1 MKATGI
7 IVEYNPFHNGH
18 KLHSSTAKNIAK
30 ADVVIAVM
38 SGNFLQRGEPAFTDK
53 WTRTEMAL
61 RNGVDLVFEL
71 PYTFATAH
79 APKFA
84 EGAIKLLD
92 AACCDTYCFGSEE
105 GHILPF
111 ENSLS
116 LLQEQHMHYET
127 VIQDAI
133 AQGFSYPKALN
144 LAYQKV
150 IDENLIDQPF
160 VDLSK
165 PNNILGFHYMQAA
178 KEIDSKMIAT
188 TIERV
193 GAAYHDEQLHD
204 QKIGSATGI
213 RKNFFDSNHLNEVEN
228 FIPNNVHDLLK
239 TQQEQSVSFG
249 RWASFYPILRMMII
263 RDGPQRLTEIA
274 DITEGIEN
282 LFYRAALQHA
292 NFDSFMQVVKSKRYT
307 WTRIQRMLTH
317 IFTGYT
323 YEMRATSQTPT
334 YLRLLGMTQTGRLY
348 LHQNKSHFKLPIVS
362 KVSSISDAALDID
375 IHATNMYALGINEQ
389 AMINADFK
397 RAPIIID

>member
-18 KLHSSTAKNIAK
+18 KLHSSTAKNIAN
-30 ADVVIAVM
+30 ADLVIAVM

-61 RNGVDLVFEL
+61 KNGVDLVFEL

-79 APKFA
+79 APMFA

-92 AACCDTYCFGSEE
+92 AACCDAYCFGSEE
-105 GHILPF
+105 GHISPF

-116 LLQEQHMHYET
+116 LLKAQHIHYEAI
-127 VIQDAI
+127 IQEAI
-133 AQGFSYPKALN
+133 AQGISYPKALN
-144 LAYQKV
+144 LAYQKI
-150 IDENLIDQPF
+150 IDDNLMNEPF
-160 VDLSK
+160 VDLTK

-178 KEIDSKMIAT
+178 KKIDSQMLAT
-188 TIERV
+188 TIKRV

-213 RKNFFDSNHLNEVEN
+213 RKNFFDTNHLHDVEK
-228 FIPNNVHDLLK
+228 FIPNNVHDLLIR
-239 TQQEQSVSFG
+239 QQEQSVSFG
-249 RWASFYPILRMMII
+249 HWASFYPILRMMII
-263 RDGPQRLTEIA
+263 RDGPKRLTEIA
-274 DITEGIEN
+274 DIAEGIEN
-282 LFYRAALQHA
+282 LFYRAALQHDH
-292 NFDSFMQVVKSKRYT
+292 FDDFMQTVKSKRYT

-323 YEMRATSQTPT
+323 YEMRATSHTPT

-348 LHQNKSHFKLPIVS
+348 LNKNKSHFKLPIVS
-362 KVSSISDAALDID
+362 KVSSVSDAALDID

-389 AMINADFK
+389 TMVNADFK
-397 RAPIIID
+397 RAPIIIG